1 MPPRRAA
8 FPRGLRERADRHG
21 ALLVFD
27 EVQTGL
33 GRIGDWTAAAMYG
46 VDPDVIALGKAL
58 GGGLPLSAF
67 GAAPKVMA
75 ALGVGGHGSTFGG
88 SPLACATGL
97 AALNVAEREGL
108 PTRAAL
114 LGERAKW
121 RLGSLVRRYG
131 HLGEVRGAGLML
143 GLSVIEPGTG
153 RPRGDLARNGKEALT
168 TT

>member
-1 MPPRRAA
+1 M
-8 FPRGLRERADRHG
+8 
-21 ALLVFD
+21 FD